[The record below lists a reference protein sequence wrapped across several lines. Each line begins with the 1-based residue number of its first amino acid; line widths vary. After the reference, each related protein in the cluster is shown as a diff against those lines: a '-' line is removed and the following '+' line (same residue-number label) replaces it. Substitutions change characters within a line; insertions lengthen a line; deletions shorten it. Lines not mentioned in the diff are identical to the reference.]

1 MPHTGTIGAMNTR
14 RRFKTTNGKRGGC
27 WPVGALFL
35 ALILVTSF
43 GPARAESTNVQA
55 PAEHAYATA
64 HLDFKIVI
72 PKVLQMNASTGTI
85 FTNAHRT
92 ETVVIATSE
101 IDVHRAIASRS
112 DPSSIRSAIDAL
124 TRDAGR
130 NLSGYT
136 VAMP

>member
-1 MPHTGTIGAMNTR
+1 MNTG
-14 RRFKTTNGKRGGC
+14 RFREMGSKPGARQ
-27 WPVGALFL
+27 PVVTLLLTLLFVI
-35 ALILVTSF
+35 AF
-43 GPARAESTNVQA
+43 NPAHAESTNVEA
-55 PAEHAYATA
+55 IGTRAAATA

-72 PKVLQMNASTGTI
+72 PKVLQMTASTGTI

-101 IDVHRAIASRS
+101 TDVHRAIASRS